1 MFDFQKLIS
10 TQYLFAIDRVSLQ
23 RSDWIFLILGGT
35 LIALGIL
42 FAIWAKVN
50 KVSVT
55 KILLARYAKCFF
67 VIGLLE
73 VVWFGA
79 RYEYINFLGSHFMAL
94 LIGLVGLVWL
104 GFIVWSNFTGYRKN
118 KQQWDKEQLKL
129 KYLQ

>member
-10 TQYLFAIDRVSLQ
+10 TQYLFAINRVAIS
-23 RSDWIFLILGGT
+23 RSDWIFLILGG
-35 LIALGIL
+35 ALVLVGIL

-94 LIGLVGLVWL
+94 LIGLVGLVWV
-104 GFIVWSNFTGYRKN
+104 GFIVWSNLTSFRKN
-118 KQQWDKEQLKL
+118 KQQWEKEQQKL